1 MSTTLV
7 ILGGLG
13 DLASRFLLPGLAELH
28 RVGRLP
34 EDLEIVGVARHDLD
48 DETYRRH
55 LAEGAGGANGE
66 VEGLASV
73 LERVRYAAADATDA
87 DQLNGLD
94 LPGDGPVI
102 FYLALPPAA
111 FADTFRAIA
120 RLGLGERVRV
130 AIEKPFGEDLDSAR
144 ELNQVLDECFSA
156 DQVFRVDH
164 FLGHPLT
171 RRLPNLRQSP
181 LLAPVWSSAHL
192 ASVEVIWD
200 ETVALEGRAGYYDG
214 SGALRDMLQNH
225 LLQVL
230 AVATME
236 VDDGDDLATS
246 RLALLRHLR
255 AVPQRSRHARYT
267 AGTVDGEAVPAY
279 VDEEGVDPQRHT
291 ETFAELELTIET
303 PRWDGTAVRLRSG
316 KAMGEDRR
324 CVILRFSSNDDHLVF
339 GIAPARLT
347 MGLAGEVV
355 SADLFPGE
363 LSAYAA
369 VLGDLCA
376 GDQRWFV
383 SGAEAEEQWRIVT
396 PVLDVWAGGSPE
408 LAEYPAGSQGP
419 D

>member
-1 MSTTLV
+1 M

-48 DETYRRH
+48 DDAYRRH
-55 LAEGAGGANGE
+55 LAEGAGDANGE

-102 FYLALPPAA
+102 FYLALPPAV

-130 AIEKPFGEDLDSAR
+130 AIEKPFGEGLERAR
-144 ELNQVLDECFSA
+144 ELNRVLDECFTA

-171 RRLPNLRQSP
+171 RRLPKLRQSP
-181 LLAPVWSSAHL
+181 LLAPVWSTEHL
-192 ASVEVIWD
+192 ASVEIVWD

-236 VDDGDDLATS
+236 LDDGDDLATS
-246 RLALLRHLR
+246 RLALLRHLH

-267 AGTVDGEAVPAY
+267 AGTIDGEAVPAY
-279 VDEEGVDPQRHT
+279 VEEEGVDPQRRT
-291 ETFAELELTIET
+291 ETFAELELMIET

-324 CVILRFSSNDDHLVF
+324 CMILRFTSTDDHLVF
-339 GIAPARLT
+339 GMAPARLT
-347 MGLAGEVV
+347 MCLAGEVV

-369 VLGDLCA
+369 VLGDLCT

-396 PVLDVWAGGSPE
+396 PVLDAWAEGSPE
-408 LAEYPAGSQGP
+408 LEEYPAGSHGP